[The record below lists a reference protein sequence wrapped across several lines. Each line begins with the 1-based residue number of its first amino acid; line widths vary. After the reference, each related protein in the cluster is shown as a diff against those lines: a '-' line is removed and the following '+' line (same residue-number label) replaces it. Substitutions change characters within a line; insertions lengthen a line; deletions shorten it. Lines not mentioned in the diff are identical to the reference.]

1 MKLLLISA
9 MLCSGMHSIAASVPV
24 FMVMDTSIDRSA
36 YALSQDQFM
45 EKYGRDDSSKAL
57 INFFFKRRSPG
68 AGMIGGGLVLTAG
81 GTVGLI
87 AAVNGVNDRSN
98 DLGQQ
103 LNDLWLAVLAGIAL
117 GAGVALAAVGI
128 GLGSRYSKQRLLR
141 LLDNYFTGIPIPR
154 NIAKNIMFRGFVQYG
169 EWDAE
174 TKKNIKSADR
184 DRKRRSRN

>member
-1 MKLLLISA
+1 MKLLLIST
-9 MLCSGMHSIAASVPV
+9 MLFSSMQSIGASVPV
-24 FMVMDTSIDRSA
+24 FMVMDTSIDRPT
-36 YALSQDQFM
+36 YALSQDQFLA
-45 EKYGRDDSSKAL
+45 KYGRDDSSKAL

-68 AGMIGGGLVLTAG
+68 AGMIAGGLVLTAG

-87 AAVNGVNDRSN
+87 AAVNGVNDQSN

-103 LNDLWLAVLAGIAL
+103 LNDLWLSILAGIAL
-117 GAGVALAAVGI
+117 GAGIALAAVGI
-128 GLGSRYSKQRLLR
+128 SLGSRYSKQRLLR
-141 LLDNYFTGIPIPR
+141 LLDNYFAGIPIPR

-184 DRKRRSRN
+184 DRKRRNRN